1 MTGLAQLSLTLVC
14 GAGRLLRHRGSCKD
28 VAVRVGKTHGS
39 EDELSFPPTLFVL
52 HVSVVNRTD
61 SKLRYGRS
69 SVYRER
75 AWKEEGPGL

>member
-1 MTGLAQLSLTLVC
+1 M
-14 GAGRLLRHRGSCKD
+14 
-28 VAVRVGKTHGS
+28 AVRVGKTHGS

-61 SKLRYGRS
+61 SKLRYGHS

>member
-1 MTGLAQLSLTLVC
+1 MALG
-14 GAGRLLRHRGSCKD
+14 GLLRHRGSWKD

-39 EDELSFPPTLFVL
+39 EDELSFPPTIFVL
-52 HVSVVNRTD
+52 HGSAVNRTD
-61 SKLRYGRS
+61 SKLRYGHS

>member
-14 GAGRLLRHRGSCKD
+14 GAGRLLRHRGKMWLS
-28 VAVRVGKTHGS
+28 VGKTHGF
-39 EDELSFPPTLFVL
+39 EDELSFPPTIFVL

-61 SKLRYGRS
+61 SKLRYGHS